1 VRSPSIHG
9 LWWVFLLSQIPVLI
23 PLRSLTLRSLKVAR
37 GLSVHGWPSG
47 HALDSEETIRFTE
60 LEDIKCM
67 VQTYPLDRANEAFGK
82 F

>member
-1 VRSPSIHG
+1 MVGFSPLPDPG
-9 LWWVFLLSQIPVLI
+9 LDSTKVPNT
-23 PLRSLTLRSLKVAR
+23 PLLKVAR

-60 LEDIKCM
+60 LEDTKCM